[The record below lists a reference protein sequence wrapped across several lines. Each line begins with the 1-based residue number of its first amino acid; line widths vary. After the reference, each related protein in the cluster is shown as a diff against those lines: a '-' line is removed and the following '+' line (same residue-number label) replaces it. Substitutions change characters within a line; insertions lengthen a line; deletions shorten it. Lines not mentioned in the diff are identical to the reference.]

1 MKKRFTVLTTV
12 VGFIILLGGL
22 LMYGLGVHNLLPVP
36 RPDLVVVG
44 TSLIGIL
51 MIISGCAI
59 YVLRKQKKWKLKK
72 KMNVIS
78 LSQMQ
83 LWQWV
88 SK

>member
-51 MIISGCAI
+51 MIISGVCDLCFKKTKEMEIEEKDERNIAI
-59 YVLRKQKKWKLKK
+59 RYQ
-72 KMNVIS
+72 S
-78 LSQMQ
+78 D
-83 LWQWV
+83 
-88 SK
+88 